1 LLAAINDH
9 LVMVAVAVAIP
20 ILYNNG
26 VTVAVF
32 VSVTNYGTIT
42 VAVPIMSGAN
52 CYANRPNANA
62 DFFGARRHRGVN
74 GCDGGNY

>member
-1 LLAAINDH
+1 
-9 LVMVAVAVAIP
+9 MVAVPVAIP

-52 CYANRPNANA
+52 CYATGPTPTPTSSALA
-62 DFFGARRHRGVN
+62 GTAV
-74 GCDGGNY
+74 